1 MDALGPK
8 PIRLSELVSALS
20 YALDL
25 VEGQPAGHAVRTCL
39 IGMRIAEALGLSA
52 EMKRD
57 LYFALLLKDAGC
69 SSNAT
74 RMCQIVAGDEIAAKA
89 AVKTTDWTKK
99 GLESI
104 KYAWTHIAPG
114 APLLQKLKK
123 IAETAIHQKPQSK
136 ELIQIR
142 CDRGAS
148 IAMEMGFSQGTAN
161 AIRSLDEHW
170 NGQGYPDG
178 LQGEE
183 IPLLA
188 RMLNLCQTLEVY
200 WREKEAGAAIRVAL
214 ERSKRWFDPK
224 LAKVAARLGKEG
236 TLFRGLAE
244 ESLLQPMLHEFEPAE
259 DLRPLTDERIDS
271 ICAAFASV
279 VDAKS
284 PYTFRHSLGV
294 TSAAMAIAQRLDLP
308 PVTQTMV
315 RRAALLHDAGK
326 LSVPNSILEK
336 PSKLDDAE
344 WRVIKKH
351 PYYTHQILNRIP
363 GFEELAEVAA
373 SHHEKLDG
381 TGYWRGLMAA
391 QMPLPSRLLVVAD
404 IYDALAAKRP
414 YRDAL
419 PPETVFGI
427 LGKDVPHA
435 LDATCV
441 TALRESVYGGE
452 LEMIENLR
460 NLHAV
465 IQREQYGVVCD
476 VPETVA

>member
-1 MDALGPK
+1 MDALDPK
-8 PIRLSELVSALS
+8 PVRLSELVSALS

-39 IGMRIAEALGLSA
+39 IGMRIAETLGLNA
-52 EMKRD
+52 AVKRD
-57 LYFALLLKDAGC
+57 LYYALLLKDAGC

-99 GLESI
+99 GWENI

-114 APLLQKLKK
+114 APLLAKLKK
-123 IAETAIHQKPQSK
+123 IAETAIHQRPQTK
-136 ELIQIR
+136 ELVQIR

-148 IAMEMGFSQGTAN
+148 IALEMGFSEATAD

-170 NGQGYPDG
+170 NGGGYPDG
-178 LQGEE
+178 LVGEE

-188 RMLNLCQTLEVY
+188 RILNLSQTLEVY
-200 WREKEAGAAIRVAL
+200 WREREAGAAVRVAL

-224 LAKVAARLGKEG
+224 LAKMAARLGKEG
-236 TLFRGLAE
+236 KLFHGLAE
-244 ESLLQPMLHEFEPAE
+244 ESRLRPTLEEFEPTE

-294 TSAAMAIAQRLDLP
+294 TSAAMAIAQRLELP
-308 PVTQTMV
+308 AATQTMV

-336 PSKLDDAE
+336 PGKLDAAE
-344 WRVIKKH
+344 WLVIKRH
-351 PYYTHQILNRIP
+351 PYYTHEILNRIP

-381 TGYWRGLMAA
+381 TGYWRGLMAQ
-391 QMPLPSRLLVVAD
+391 QMPLPSRLLAVAD

-419 PPETVFGI
+419 PPDTVFGI

-441 TALRESVYGGE
+441 GALKESVYGGE

-465 IQREQYGVVCD
+465 IQKEQYGAACD
-476 VPETVA
+476 VPQQVA